1 MADKTLDYSVKLL
14 ETIAK
19 LKDKETGCDVELVS
33 SVCAGFLKN
42 ISADWGFYLN
52 NNWLYHWLGSD
63 RFEMLKIS
71 VANILRNMYWI
82 KTCTFAN
89 KKEWLM
95 PSL

>member
-33 SVCAGFLKN
+33 SVCVGLLKN

-52 NNWLYHWLGSD
+52 NN
-63 RFEMLKIS
+63 
-71 VANILRNMYWI
+71 
-82 KTCTFAN
+82 
-89 KKEWLM
+89 
-95 PSL
+95 

>member
-33 SVCAGFLKN
+33 SVCVRLLKN

-52 NNWLYHWLGSD
+52 NN
-63 RFEMLKIS
+63 
-71 VANILRNMYWI
+71 
-82 KTCTFAN
+82 
-89 KKEWLM
+89 
-95 PSL
+95 